1 MKQKIEKALTVLL
14 MIYAGSAVAEG
25 KVNDLCHIGNRVD
38 KLEIINYPQG
48 YTSPVSIDEE
58 RLNEIYK
65 YKVEITEL
73 DDKESKK
80 IVELLQMDY
89 AEQEENVTNLR
100 WRVNITSYQNKKCD
114 IYFDGFGLCGKING
128 ENVCFRH
135 NEMIRWIESHISVF
149 LHSVNE

>member
-48 YTSPVSIDEE
+48 YTSPVSIDEG

-73 DDKESKK
+73 DDKEREVYKNRTRN
-80 IVELLQMDY
+80 ILIFELLIYMLLFVSYKQYWSGIIIMSITVVSALVY
-89 AEQEENVTNLR
+89 IGYLQN
-100 WRVNITSYQNKKCD
+100 NIINK
-114 IYFDGFGLCGKING
+114 
-128 ENVCFRH
+128 R
-135 NEMIRWIESHISVF
+135 
-149 LHSVNE
+149 

>member
-48 YTSPVSIDEE
+48 YTSPVSIDEG

-100 WRVNITSYQNKKCD
+100 WRVNITSYQNK
-114 IYFDGFGLCGKING
+114 
-128 ENVCFRH
+128 NV
-135 NEMIRWIESHISVF
+135 ISILMV
-149 LHSVNE
+149 LVYVEKLTVRMSASGIMK

>member
-1 MKQKIEKALTVLL
+1 MQRIIEKALTVLL
-14 MIYAGSAVAEG
+14 MIYAGSAAAEG
-25 KVNDLCHIGNRVD
+25 KVNDLCHIGDRVD
-38 KLEIINYPQG
+38 KLEITNYPHD
-48 YTSPVSIDEE
+48 YESLVAVDEK

-65 YKVEITEL
+65 YKVEITYL
-73 DDKESKK
+73 DNKESKK

-89 AEQEENVTNLR
+89 AEQEENVTDVR
-100 WRVNITSYQNKKCD
+100 WRVNITSYGNKKCD

>member
-38 KLEIINYPQG
+38 KLEITNYPQG
-48 YTSPVSIDEE
+48 YTSPVSIDEG

-100 WRVNITSYQNKKCD
+100 WCVNITSYQNK
-114 IYFDGFGLCGKING
+114 
-128 ENVCFRH
+128 NV
-135 NEMIRWIESHISVF
+135 ISILMV
-149 LHSVNE
+149 LVYVEKLTVRMSASGIMK

>member
-48 YTSPVSIDEE
+48 YTSPVSIDEG

-100 WRVNITSYQNKKCD
+100 WRVNITSY
-114 IYFDGFGLCGKING
+114 
-128 ENVCFRH
+128 
-135 NEMIRWIESHISVF
+135 
-149 LHSVNE
+149 